1 MPEAIK
7 IGMEIGAASIGST
20 AVEYNKDVLN
30 QVISK
35 LKSINENPTSIIF
48 STESMGESVDKITE
62 IFRLYD
68 EIEKSLIQSIK
79 NVLST
84 VENVQNGTDA
94 M

>member
-1 MPEAIK
+1 MLEAIK

-20 AVEYNKDVLN
+20 AVEYNKYVLN

-48 STESMGESVDKITE
+48 STESMGASVDKIIE
-62 IFRLYD
+62 IFWLYD
-68 EIEKSLIQSIK
+68 EIENSLLQSIK

-84 VENVQNGTDA
+84 VENAQNETDS

>member
-1 MPEAIK
+1 M
-7 IGMEIGAASIGST
+7 GA
-20 AVEYNKDVLN
+20 
-30 QVISK
+30 
-35 LKSINENPTSIIF
+35 
-48 STESMGESVDKITE
+48 SVDKITE

-84 VENVQNGTDA
+84 VEDVQNGTDA